1 MMIKSNDKTV
11 FRNLYEEVFSVLMK
25 VAFHITYNSD
35 ISEEICQDAFMRF
48 YDKEISFNTLDE
60 AKFYLIRITKN
71 LAINYLRKKM
81 KEAAFT
87 DAVNGVSEKDGASQL
102 IENESVV
109 SVRKAVAKLP
119 ENYKTVIVL
128 REYADLSYEEISSVL
143 HISESNV
150 KIRIY
155 RARKALEEVLSKEE
169 VYVSG

>member
-1 MMIKSNDKTV
+1 
-11 FRNLYEEVFSVLMK
+11 
-25 VAFHITYNSD
+25 
-35 ISEEICQDAFMRF
+35 
-48 YDKEISFNTLDE
+48 
-60 AKFYLIRITKN
+60 
-71 LAINYLRKKM
+71 M